1 MLEFFIVLPPSKI
14 EKFSYFEDNTDE
26 IFCKDF

>member
-1 MLEFFIVLPPSKI
+1 MKLSSCYLLQKI
-14 EKFSYFEDNTDE
+14 ENFYYFEDNTDE